1 MIKRALRLLSLF
13 AVIAFGPLAFA
24 LIISQQMTFL
34 NWVLPVAVILWMV
47 LFGIWYLVFGSGR
60 TRTRFGRLARI
71 LLGFLGAG
79 FIGSLLVRYEGS
91 LSGSSFPRFSWAWQP
106 SEPGRPG
113 ANDPTQVVTSG
124 IPLDSGMSGAPLVN
138 FLGPDRDGMEPTPS
152 FGTDWADR
160 PPELVW
166 RRPMGKAWSSFAI
179 AGMRAVTQQQVGDDE
194 LVTCLDLATG
204 KELWNHADR
213 NTRLLLERA
222 ENSGAAMGGDGPRA
236 TPTLHEGKVYTMG
249 GTGRVNCLDLELG
262 TVVWSRDLIKELKGE
277 VHRWGM
283 ASSPLILPDQQCVV
297 FAGPGIPGPTLVACD
312 LATGKEV
319 WIYEG
324 GGASY
329 SSARVLTLCGVLQ
342 IVSVNA
348 TDVSGVDP
356 SNGKELWKHPWPGRF
371 PKVAQPLV
379 YDGDK
384 LLVTASYGA
393 GSLLLQLSE
402 KDGKMEAAR
411 IWKTT
416 AMKTKF
422 SSTAII
428 GDHAYG
434 LDEGRFA
441 CIDLKSGNRVWKNQ
455 KFGFGQHLLFGNWL
469 LVQAESGEIILGTTS
484 PDGFVEKGRIQ
495 ALTSMTWNVPVVAGR
510 VLLVRND
517 LEAACYLLP
526 PKP

>member
-1 MIKRALRLLSLF
+1 MIKRARRLLSLI
-13 AVIAFGPLAFA
+13 AVIIFGPLAFV
-24 LIISQQMTFL
+24 LIISREMTFL
-34 NWVLPVAVILWMV
+34 NWVLPVAVILWLV
-47 LFGIWYLVFGSGR
+47 LFGIWDLRYGPGSISLR
-60 TRTRFGRLARI
+60 RKRLKLISGGFAVSVI
-71 LLGFLGAG
+71 LGM
-79 FIGSLLVRYEGS
+79 LLLRYEGS
-91 LSGSSFPRFSWAWQP
+91 SSGSSFPRFSWVWQKAEPDNLKAIDP
-106 SEPGRPG
+106 SQVKTTGITLSPEMPG
-113 ANDPTQVVTSG
+113 A
-124 IPLDSGMSGAPLVN
+124 ALVN
-138 FLGPDRDGMEPTPS
+138 FLGPGRDGMESTPS
-152 FGTDWADR
+152 FGTDWANH

-166 RRPMGKAWSSFAI
+166 RRPMGKAWSSFAV

-204 KELWNHADR
+204 KDIWSHADR

-249 GTGRVNCLDLELG
+249 GTGRINCLDLELG
-262 TVVWSRDLIKELKGE
+262 TVVWSRHLIKELKGE
-277 VHRWGM
+277 VQRWGM
-283 ASSPLILPDQQCVV
+283 ASSPLILPEQQCVV
-297 FAGPGIPGPTLVACD
+297 FAGPGTPGPTLVACD
-312 LATGKEV
+312 LANGKEV
-319 WIYEG
+319 WVYEG

-329 SSARVLTLCGVLQ
+329 SSARILTLCGVPQ

-348 TDVSGVDP
+348 ADVSGVDP
-356 SNGKELWKHPWPGRF
+356 STGKELWNFPWPGSF

-384 LLVTASYGA
+384 LLVTASYGV

-402 KDGKMEAAR
+402 KEGKMEASR

-416 AMKTKF
+416 AIKTKF
-422 SSTAII
+422 SSAAII

-455 KFGFGQHLLFGNWL
+455 KFGFGQHLLFGDWL
-469 LVQAESGEIILGTTS
+469 LVQAESGEVILGTTS

-495 ALTSMTWNVPVVAGR
+495 ALTAMTWNAPAVAGR